1 MATLAYHINDIR
13 NIALAGHGASA
24 KTSLADALLQ
34 TAGIA
39 TKRGSVDDGTSL
51 LDADDEERR
60 RHYSID
66 SHLAHLEW
74 QGKQVHLIDSPG
86 HADFIGSALGALSAV
101 ENVLITVSAPV
112 GIETNTIRLFH
123 EAGRLGLGR
132 FIALT
137 KMDLENVDYVRDLES
152 IRETFGPE
160 CVPFNVPIGAGP
172 GFEGVVD
179 VLGPPSE
186 VPEGCPL
193 SPIDAA
199 KMVVEQIVEDD
210 EALTD
215 RYLEGDAIAADE
227 LRAAAHDG
235 ILRGHV
241 VPVVCLC
248 GRNDIGIKE
257 LLELLACCGLSP
269 VDLHRK
275 GTPIA
280 STNERPEGNGQ
291 AQADPAEAGG
301 PEEVDIDPREDGDLV
316 AQVFKTSMD
325 PFMGKLSYLRII
337 SGSLTPETPLV
348 NLRTGK
354 SNKSGHLYAV
364 QGRQHEE
371 VREAI
376 AGDIVAVAKFDDLR
390 ISDTVTN
397 GGPHSAPHVVLR
409 AIDFPRPMVPR
420 AVEPRAR
427 EDESKIANSLAKI
440 AEEDPTFTYRRDE
453 QTHELVING
462 MSDLHLD
469 VVLQRLKG
477 RYKLDVETHTP
488 HVPYLETIASPSS
501 AEHRHKKQTGGRG
514 QFAEVHLRV
523 RPLDRGEGFR
533 FVDAVKGGTIPN
545 QYIPAV
551 EKGIREQMERGV
563 ISGNRVV
570 DVEAEV
576 HFGKYHDVDSSE
588 AAFKI
593 AAAAAFRTA
602 FEAASPA
609 LLEPVVALEVT
620 APAESFGDVTAD
632 LATRRGQITGM
643 DALPGGQQIVRA
655 NVPLAEVLSYSS
667 TLKSKTAGRGSYSL
681 EFHSYQP
688 VPAHVQQKIVDAHRA
703 GRPIAADE

>member
-13 NIALAGHGASA
+13 NVALAGHGASA

-39 TKRGSVDDGTSL
+39 AKRGSVDDGTSL

-74 QGKQVHLIDSPG
+74 KGKQLHLIDSPG
-86 HADFIGSALGALSAV
+86 HADFIGSALGAISAV

-137 KMDLENVDYVRDLES
+137 KMDAENVDYLRDLES

-172 GFEGVVD
+172 EFKGVID
-179 VLGPPSE
+179 VLEPPPE
-186 VPEGCPL
+186 IPEGCPL
-193 SPIDAA
+193 SPLDAA
-199 KMVVEQIVEDD
+199 KMVVEQIVEED

-215 RYLEGDAIAADE
+215 RYLEGEAIALDE

-235 ILRGHV
+235 ILRGHI

-248 GRNDIGIKE
+248 GRNDIGIDE

-269 VDLHRK
+269 LDVHRK
-275 GTPIA
+275 GTPVA
-280 STNERPEGNGQ
+280 GDGRLGGNARP
-291 AQADPAEAGG
+291 AADAGDVE
-301 PEEVDIDPREDGDLV
+301 EEVDIDPREDGDLV

-354 SNKSGHLYAV
+354 GNRPGHLYAV

-376 AGDIVAVAKFDDLR
+376 AGDIVAVAKFDDLH

-397 GGPHSAPHVVLR
+397 RRPPQRPARRPPGDRVPQADGPPRRRAQGPRGRIEDRLEPGQDRRGGP
-409 AIDFPRPMVPR
+409 
-420 AVEPRAR
+420 
-427 EDESKIANSLAKI
+427 
-440 AEEDPTFTYRRDE
+440 
-453 QTHELVING
+453 
-462 MSDLHLD
+462 DLHLPP
-469 VVLQRLKG
+469 R
-477 RYKLDVETHTP
+477 
-488 HVPYLETIASPSS
+488 
-501 AEHRHKKQTGGRG
+501 
-514 QFAEVHLRV
+514 
-523 RPLDRGEGFR
+523 
-533 FVDAVKGGTIPN
+533 
-545 QYIPAV
+545 
-551 EKGIREQMERGV
+551 
-563 ISGNRVV
+563 
-570 DVEAEV
+570 
-576 HFGKYHDVDSSE
+576 
-588 AAFKI
+588 
-593 AAAAAFRTA
+593 RTNA
-602 FEAASPA
+602 
-609 LLEPVVALEVT
+609 
-620 APAESFGDVTAD
+620 
-632 LATRRGQITGM
+632 
-643 DALPGGQQIVRA
+643 
-655 NVPLAEVLSYSS
+655 
-667 TLKSKTAGRGSYSL
+667 
-681 EFHSYQP
+681 
-688 VPAHVQQKIVDAHRA
+688 
-703 GRPIAADE
+703 